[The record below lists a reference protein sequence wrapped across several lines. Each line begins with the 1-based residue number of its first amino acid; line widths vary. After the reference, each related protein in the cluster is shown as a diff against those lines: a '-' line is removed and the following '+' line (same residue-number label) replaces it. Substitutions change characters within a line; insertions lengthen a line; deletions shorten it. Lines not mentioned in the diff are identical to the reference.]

1 MNTLLEKVL
10 TDPLARVPEGT
21 EALAAA
27 QNEFESW
34 D

>member
-10 TDPLARVPEGT
+10 IDTSARSEEET
-21 EALAAA
+21 ATLAAA